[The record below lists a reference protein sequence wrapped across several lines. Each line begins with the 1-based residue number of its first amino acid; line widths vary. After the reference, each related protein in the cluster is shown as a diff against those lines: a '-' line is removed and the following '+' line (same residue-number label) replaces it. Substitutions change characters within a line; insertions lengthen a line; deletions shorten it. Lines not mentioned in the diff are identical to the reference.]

1 MRLLSQIFSHIWVL
15 DAFCLRKTLRSRLW
29 VVNHTLINEDIVT
42 VTLRPTMLM
51 NLALLYMKTNST
63 LTLILLEKV
72 IKSDVVTIPLFL
84 LELRI

>member
-1 MRLLSQIFSHIWVL
+1 
-15 DAFCLRKTLRSRLW
+15 
-29 VVNHTLINEDIVT
+29 
-42 VTLRPTMLM
+42 MLM